1 MLEELKVKYWKSW
14 KPNGMVWQC
23 GNPGNSTRKK
33 LVLPWGQ
40 ERQREKLM
48 KPRAG
53 SQDFP
58 VGAGTLERCSPCQG
72 SCLRLEQGRCILTSP
87 VLPPSDLLCFPLAYP
102 GLMLEPGS
110 LGNILIFTK
119 RSFLWDRSSG
129 ERQCQSLGFSGN
141 WLWDGDWH
149 PRGFIR
155 CALEVSSY
163 GRKRTA
169 GRVRWAVR
177 QSLSEGLPWLRELF
191 LLAWPFRVVQEGAGF
206 PGKGCGIGQVLS
218 SVWGRPCQLAPP
230 AARGVIPSFPKANP
244 GSLSQSP
251 SLTAADVK
259 AASAHCL
266 VLKII

>member
-129 ERQCQSLGFSGN
+129 ESVRVWVSQETDSEMETGIPGVLSGV
-141 WLWDGDWH
+141 
-149 PRGFIR
+149 P
-155 CALEVSSY
+155 
-163 GRKRTA
+163 
-169 GRVRWAVR
+169 
-177 QSLSEGLPWLRELF
+177 LRSAPME
-191 LLAWPFRVVQEGAGF
+191 
-206 PGKGCGIGQVLS
+206 GKGLRGG
-218 SVWGRPCQLAPP
+218 WGELW
-230 AARGVIPSFPKANP
+230 
-244 GSLSQSP
+244 GSLS
-251 SLTAADVK
+251 VK
-259 AASAHCL
+259 ASPDS
-266 VLKII
+266 VNSSS